1 MAGVFGR
8 FLAADADVNLAVKV
22 YHRVNLAL
30 LGATPLALAT
40 DNTALSFP
48 VDMALGLMFAMH
60 GHIGMNYVITDYA
73 PKISKGIVG
82 PCRIAMLG
90 LTAFTVLGLLKLNT
104 TGEGLTETLKKL
116 WRGLPKE
123 EKKK

>member
-1 MAGVFGR
+1 MNADSGKMATAGFHKINM
-8 FLAADADVNLAVKV
+8 L
-22 YHRVNLAL
+22 L
-30 LGATPLALAT
+30 LGLTPVAF
-40 DNTALSFP
+40 ALSPSPFAMP
-48 VDMALGLMFAMH
+48 VDIALGLALPIH
-60 GHIGMNYVITDYA
+60 AHIGMNYVITDYA

-104 TGEGLTETLKKL
+104 TGEGLTETVKKL